1 MRRRSIEEELDAGG
15 SWRRR
20 REEYDGEEIGGQSI
34 RRMEAYGDWRR
45 MEKDGEGGGWWRRE
59 WRRGKLE
66 DGKERGWMR
75 LEEVLCL
82 SSNDIFV

>member
-34 RRMEAYGDWRR
+34 RRMEAYVYWRK
-45 MEKDGEGGGWWRRE
+45 MEKENEEDGGGGE

>member
-15 SWRRR
+15 SWRR

-45 MEKDGEGGGWWRRE
+45 ME
-59 WRRGKLE
+59 
-66 DGKERGWMR
+66 
-75 LEEVLCL
+75 
-82 SSNDIFV
+82 